1 MEEQNEREYEENGL
15 ASYFQ
20 DLIKFARWNYV
31 GTLKKIEERRI
42 SKRRADYR

>member
-20 DLIKFARWNYV
+20 RSHQSC
-31 GTLKKIEERRI
+31 TLELCWDIEEN
-42 SKRRADYR
+42 